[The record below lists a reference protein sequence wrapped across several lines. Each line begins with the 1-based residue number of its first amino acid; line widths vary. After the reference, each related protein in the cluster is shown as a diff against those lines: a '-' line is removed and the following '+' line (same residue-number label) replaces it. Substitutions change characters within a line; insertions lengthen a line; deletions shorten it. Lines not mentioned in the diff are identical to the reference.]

1 MWRPMTALSCRKPE
15 EETDMRYEIIFSGI
29 GGQGMILCGKIAAEA
44 ASLYEKKHSVQTVY
58 YGPESRG
65 GIAESYVIIS
75 DEPVDYPKI
84 TKADALVAMSQ
95 SGLERHL
102 EHLHENAVVV
112 IDKGKVSVENLPE
125 TFSLSSAPFTEESIR
140 IMARPMAA
148 NIVALGFFS
157 AVTEMISPDACKK
170 AIRHNVPAGTEEKNI
185 AAFEAGFD
193 LGRHA

>member
-1 MWRPMTALSCRKPE
+1 
-15 EETDMRYEIIFSGI
+15 MRYEIIFSGI

-44 ASLYEKKHSVQTVY
+44 ASIYEKKHSVQTVY

-75 DEPVDYPKI
+75 DEPVDYPKV
-84 TKADALVAMSQ
+84 TKAHALVAMSQ

-102 EHLHENAVVV
+102 GHLHDNAVII
-112 IDKGKVSVENLPE
+112 IDGGKINTQGLPAD
-125 TFSLSSAPFTEESIR
+125 FSLSSAPFTDESIR

-148 NIVALGFFS
+148 NIVALGYFS

-185 AAFEAGFD
+185 AAFDAGFA